1 MGNAHGL
8 RENQKQMSQT
18 TRLVI
23 ISGRSGSGK
32 SSALAALE
40 DQGFYCVDNLPAS
53 LLTNLVERFTSNAEP
68 SSKNALA
75 VSIDARNTSGELA
88 SFPKIHQQLS
98 ADNNILCDIIFL
110 DADHETLLK
119 RFSATR
125 RRHPLSDDNSSL
137 EEAIRKEADVLSKL
151 VAAADMRVDTSRLS
165 LHELRSLIRQRV
177 AGKAKHELSLQ
188 IESFGFK
195 KGVPIDADFVFDVR
209 CLPNP
214 YWRDELRGMTGRDQP
229 VIDFLSSHAL
239 VTQMKED
246 ICQFISRWL
255 PVFEEGNRSYLTVAI
270 GCTGGQHRSVYVSES
285 IARSFADMTAAVQ
298 IRHRELGDNHVMTHK
313 EKAGL

>member
-1 MGNAHGL
+1 
-8 RENQKQMSQT
+8 MSKSNKSNII
-18 TRLVI
+18 RLVI

-40 DQGFYCVDNLPAS
+40 DQGFYCIDNLPAT
-53 LLTNLVERFTSNAEP
+53 LLTDLISRFTDNDGR
-68 SSKNALA
+68 ALA

-88 SFPKIHQQLS
+88 SFSEIHRQLKN
-98 ADNNILCDIIFL
+98 DERLICDVIFL

-125 RRHPLSDDNSSL
+125 RRHPLSDGQSSL
-137 EEAIRKEADVLSKL
+137 DEAIHKEAEVLGTISDS
-151 VAAADMRVDTSRLS
+151 ADMRVDTSRLS

-177 AGKAKHELSLQ
+177 AGKEKHELALQ
-188 IESFGFK
+188 FESFGFK

-214 YWRDELRGMTGRDQP
+214 YWNEELRVFTGRDQP
-229 VIDFLSSHAL
+229 VIDFLSAHDS
-239 VTQMKED
+239 VKRMQED
-246 ICQFISRWL
+246 ISEFISRWL

-270 GCTGGQHRSVYVSES
+270 GCTGGQHRSVFVSEAV
-285 IARSFADMTAAVQ
+285 ARSFANHASSVQ
-298 IRHRELGDNHVMTHK
+298 VRHRELGESFTVAQQT
-313 EKAGL
+313 ETQ